1 MSAIHVSIAVE
12 EQSIAEVLPQPA
24 SLRRRRRYFE
34 VQTPLPGNITIL
46 LGAMA
51 VATFFGVWELADAL
65 HLVNEVLLPSPSKV
79 LASLVELFASTN
91 YLHDIGTS
99 LYRIMVS
106 FAAACVVALPLGI
119 LMGSFSIVAA
129 ALNPLVSAARYLP
142 APSFIPVLLMLLGA
156 TDAEK
161 LALLFLGVV
170 WFLITMIMDVTQ
182 SVPRELIDTGR
193 TLGAGRWQILS
204 TVIIPSSLPGIVT
217 AMRQMLAVSWTY
229 LVIAEIVAADGGN
242 GAMMMRAQRYVH
254 IDQVMAGIV
263 TIGILGVVSDVLVR
277 AAHRLAFSYLY
288 LGERE
293 R

>member
-1 MSAIHVSIAVE
+1 VSIAVQE
-12 EQSIAEVLPQPA
+12 EVVAKAPPEVA
-24 SLRRRRRYFE
+24 STQARARYFE
-34 VQTPLPGNITIL
+34 IQTPIPRTTSVL
-46 LGAMA
+46 LGTAS
-51 VATFFGVWELADAL
+51 VAIFFGAWQLVDAL
-65 HLVNEVLLPSPSKV
+65 HLISEVLLPPPTKV
-79 LASLVELFASTN
+79 LSSLIDLFASTD

-99 LYRIMVS
+99 LYRITAS
-106 FAAACVVALPLGI
+106 FAAACLVALPLGI
-119 LMGSFSIVAA
+119 LMGSFAIVAA

-161 LALLFLGVV
+161 LALLFIGVV

-182 SVPRELIDTGR
+182 SVPRELIDTAR
-193 TLGAGRWQILS
+193 TLGAGRRQILS
-204 TVIIPSSLPGIVT
+204 TVIIPASLPGIVT

-229 LVIAEIVAADGGN
+229 LVIAEIVAADGGI

-254 IDQVMAGIV
+254 IDLVMAGIV
-263 TIGILGVVSDVLVR
+263 TIGVLGVVSDMLVR

>member
-1 MSAIHVSIAVE
+1 MSIAVQ
-12 EQSIAEVLPQPA
+12 EQLAAEALPEATSSQA
-24 SLRRRRRYFE
+24 RRRYFE
-34 VQTPLPGNITIL
+34 IQTPIPRTATVL
-46 LGAMA
+46 LGSAS
-51 VATFFGVWELADAL
+51 VAIFFGAWQLADAL
-65 HLVNEVLLPSPSKV
+65 HLINEVLLPPPTKV
-79 LASLVELFASTN
+79 LSSLIDLFASTD
-91 YLHDIGTS
+91 YLDDIGTS
-99 LYRIMVS
+99 LYRISAS
-106 FAAACVVALPLGI
+106 FAAASLVAMPLGI
-119 LMGSFSIVAA
+119 LMGSFAIVAA

-161 LALLFLGVV
+161 LALLFIGVV

-182 SVPRELIDTGR
+182 SVPRELIDTAR
-193 TLGAGRWQILS
+193 TLGAGRRQILS
-204 TVIIPSSLPGIVT
+204 TVIIPASLPGIVT

-229 LVIAEIVAADGGN
+229 LVIAEIVAADGGI

-254 IDQVMAGIV
+254 IDLVMAGIV
-263 TIGILGVVSDVLVR
+263 TIGVLGVVSDMLVR

>member
-1 MSAIHVSIAVE
+1 VSVAVQQE
-12 EQSIAEVLPQPA
+12 LAAEAPPEVA
-24 SLRRRRRYFE
+24 STQARARYFE
-34 VQTPLPGNITIL
+34 IQTPIRRTTSVL
-46 LGAMA
+46 LGAA
-51 VATFFGVWELADAL
+51 SVAIVFGAWQLADAL
-65 HLVNEVLLPSPSKV
+65 HLINEVLLPPPIKV
-79 LASLVELFASTN
+79 LSSLIDLFASTD

-99 LYRIMVS
+99 LYRITAS
-106 FAAACVVALPLGI
+106 FAAACLVALPLGI
-119 LMGSFSIVAA
+119 LMGSFAVVAA

-161 LALLFLGVV
+161 LALLFIGVV

-182 SVPRELIDTGR
+182 SVPRELIDTAR
-193 TLGAGRWQILS
+193 TLGAGRRQILS
-204 TVIIPSSLPGIVT
+204 TVIIPASLPGIVT

-229 LVIAEIVAADGGN
+229 LVIAEIVAADGGI

-254 IDQVMAGIV
+254 IDLVMAGIV
-263 TIGILGVVSDVLVR
+263 TIGVLGVVSDMLVR

>member
-1 MSAIHVSIAVE
+1 MSIAVQ
-12 EQSIAEVLPQPA
+12 EQLAAEALPEATSSQA
-24 SLRRRRRYFE
+24 RRRYFE
-34 VQTPLPGNITIL
+34 IQTPIPRTATVL
-46 LGAMA
+46 LGSAS
-51 VATFFGVWELADAL
+51 VAIFFGAWQLADAL
-65 HLVNEVLLPSPSKV
+65 HLINEVLLPPPTKV
-79 LASLVELFASTN
+79 LSSLIDLFASTD

-99 LYRIMVS
+99 LYRISAS
-106 FAAACVVALPLGI
+106 FAAASLVAMPLGL
-119 LMGSFSIVAA
+119 LMGSFAIVAA

-161 LALLFLGVV
+161 LALLFIGVV

-182 SVPRELIDTGR
+182 SVPRELIDTAR
-193 TLGAGRWQILS
+193 TLGAGRRQILS
-204 TVIIPSSLPGIVT
+204 TVIIPASLPGIVT

-229 LVIAEIVAADGGN
+229 LVIAEIVAADGGI

-254 IDQVMAGIV
+254 IDLVMAGIV
-263 TIGILGVVSDVLVR
+263 TIGVLGVVSDMLVR

>member
-1 MSAIHVSIAVE
+1 VSVAVQQE
-12 EQSIAEVLPQPA
+12 LAAEAPPEVA
-24 SLRRRRRYFE
+24 STQARARYFE
-34 VQTPLPGNITIL
+34 IQTPIRRTTSVL
-46 LGAMA
+46 LGAA
-51 VATFFGVWELADAL
+51 SVAIVFGAWQLADAL
-65 HLVNEVLLPSPSKV
+65 HLINEVLLPPPTKV
-79 LASLVELFASTN
+79 LSGLIDLFASTD

-99 LYRIMVS
+99 LYRITAS
-106 FAAACVVALPLGI
+106 FAAACLVALPLGI
-119 LMGSFSIVAA
+119 LMGSFAVVAA

-161 LALLFLGVV
+161 LALLFIGVV

-182 SVPRELIDTGR
+182 SVPRELIDTAR
-193 TLGAGRWQILS
+193 TLGAGRRQILS
-204 TVIIPSSLPGIVT
+204 TVIIPASLPGIVT

-229 LVIAEIVAADGGN
+229 LVIAEIVAADGGI

-254 IDQVMAGIV
+254 IDLVMAGIV
-263 TIGILGVVSDVLVR
+263 TIGVLGVVSDMLVR

>member
-1 MSAIHVSIAVE
+1 MSIAVQ
-12 EQSIAEVLPQPA
+12 EQLAAEALPEA
-24 SLRRRRRYFE
+24 TSLQARRRYCE
-34 VQTPLPGNITIL
+34 IQTPIPRTATVL
-46 LGAMA
+46 LGSAS
-51 VATFFGVWELADAL
+51 VAIFFGAWQLADAL
-65 HLVNEVLLPSPSKV
+65 HLINEVLLPPPTKV
-79 LASLVELFASTN
+79 LSSLIDLFASTD

-99 LYRIMVS
+99 LYRISAS
-106 FAAACVVALPLGI
+106 FAAASLVALPLGI
-119 LMGSFSIVAA
+119 LMGSFAIVAA

-161 LALLFLGVV
+161 LALLFIGVV

-182 SVPRELIDTGR
+182 SVPRELIDTAR
-193 TLGAGRWQILS
+193 TLGAGRRQILS
-204 TVIIPSSLPGIVT
+204 TVIIPASLPGIVT

-229 LVIAEIVAADGGN
+229 LVIAEIVAADGGI

-254 IDQVMAGIV
+254 IDLVMAGIV
-263 TIGILGVVSDVLVR
+263 TIGVLGVVSDMLVR

>member
-1 MSAIHVSIAVE
+1 MSLAVQ
-12 EQSIAEVLPQPA
+12 EQSNVAVLPAEVSPRP
-24 SLRRRRRYFE
+24 RRRYFE
-34 VQTPLPGNITIL
+34 IQAPLPQTATVL
-46 LGAMA
+46 LGATT
-51 VATFFGVWELADAL
+51 VAIFFGAWQLADAL
-65 HLVNEVLLPSPSKV
+65 HLVNAVLLPPPTKV
-79 LASLVELFASTN
+79 LSSLVDLFATTS
-91 YLHDIGTS
+91 YLNDVATS
-99 LYRIMVS
+99 LYRIVTS
-106 FAAACVVALPLGI
+106 FTAACLVAVPLGI
-119 LMGSFSIVAA
+119 LMGSFAIVAA

-161 LALLFLGVV
+161 LALLFIGVV

-182 SVPRELIDTGR
+182 SVPRDLIDTAR
-193 TLGAGRWQILS
+193 TLGAGRRQILA
-204 TVIIPSSLPGIVT
+204 TVIIPASLPGIVT

-229 LVIAEIVAADGGN
+229 LVIAEIVAADGGI

-254 IDQVMAGIV
+254 IDLVMAGIV
-263 TIGILGVVSDVLVR
+263 TIGILGVVSDMLMR

>member
-1 MSAIHVSIAVE
+1 MSIAVQ
-12 EQSIAEVLPQPA
+12 EQLAAEALPEATSSQA
-24 SLRRRRRYFE
+24 RRRYFE
-34 VQTPLPGNITIL
+34 IQTPIPRTATVL
-46 LGAMA
+46 LGSAS
-51 VATFFGVWELADAL
+51 VAIFFGAWQLADAL
-65 HLVNEVLLPSPSKV
+65 HLINEVLLPPPTKV
-79 LASLVELFASTN
+79 LSSLIDLFASTD

-99 LYRIMVS
+99 LYRISAS
-106 FAAACVVALPLGI
+106 FAAASLVALPLGI
-119 LMGSFSIVAA
+119 LMGSFAIVAA

-161 LALLFLGVV
+161 LALLFIGVV

-182 SVPRELIDTGR
+182 SVPRELIDTAR
-193 TLGAGRWQILS
+193 TLGAGRRQILS
-204 TVIIPSSLPGIVT
+204 TVIIPASLPGIVT

-229 LVIAEIVAADGGN
+229 LVIAEIVAADGGI

-254 IDQVMAGIV
+254 IDLVMAGIV
-263 TIGILGVVSDVLVR
+263 TIGVLGVVSDMLVR

>member
-1 MSAIHVSIAVE
+1 VTIAVQE
-12 EQSIAEVLPQPA
+12 ELVVEAPPQAASARPA
-24 SLRRRRRYFE
+24 RARFFE
-34 VQTPLPGNITIL
+34 IQTPIPRTASVL
-46 LGAMA
+46 LGTIS
-51 VATFFGVWELADAL
+51 VAIFFAGWQIVDAL
-65 HLVNEVLLPSPSKV
+65 HLVNEVLLPPPTKV
-79 LASLVELFASTN
+79 LSSLIDLFASTD

-99 LYRIMVS
+99 LYRITTS
-106 FAAACVVALPLGI
+106 FAAACIVAFPLGI
-119 LMGSFSIVAA
+119 LMGSFAIVAA

-161 LALLFLGVV
+161 LALLFIGVV

-182 SVPRELIDTGR
+182 SVPRELIDTAR
-193 TLGAGRWQILS
+193 TLGAGRRQILT
-204 TVIIPSSLPGIVT
+204 TVIIPASLPGIVT

-229 LVIAEIVAADGGN
+229 LVIAEIVAADGGI

-254 IDQVMAGIV
+254 IDLVMAGIV
-263 TIGILGVVSDVLVR
+263 TIGVLGVVSDMLVR
-277 AAHRLAFSYLY
+277 AADRLAFSYLY

>member
-1 MSAIHVSIAVE
+1 MSIAVQ
-12 EQSIAEVLPQPA
+12 EQLAAEALPEATSSQA
-24 SLRRRRRYFE
+24 RRRYFE
-34 VQTPLPGNITIL
+34 IQTPIPRTATVL
-46 LGAMA
+46 LGSAS
-51 VATFFGVWELADAL
+51 VAIFFGAWQLADAL
-65 HLVNEVLLPSPSKV
+65 HLINEVLLPPPTKV
-79 LASLVELFASTN
+79 LSSLIDLFASTD

-99 LYRIMVS
+99 LYRISAS
-106 FAAACVVALPLGI
+106 FAAASLVAMPLGI
-119 LMGSFSIVAA
+119 LMGSFAIVAA

-161 LALLFLGVV
+161 LALLFIGVV

-182 SVPRELIDTGR
+182 SVPRELIDTAR
-193 TLGAGRWQILS
+193 TLGAGRRQILS
-204 TVIIPSSLPGIVT
+204 TVIIPASLPGIVT

-229 LVIAEIVAADGGN
+229 LVIAEIVAADGGI

-254 IDQVMAGIV
+254 IDLVMAGIV
-263 TIGILGVVSDVLVR
+263 TIGVLGVVSDMLVR

>member
-1 MSAIHVSIAVE
+1 MSVAVQQE
-12 EQSIAEVLPQPA
+12 LAAEAPPEVA
-24 SLRRRRRYFE
+24 STQARARYFE
-34 VQTPLPGNITIL
+34 IQTPIRRTTSVL
-46 LGAMA
+46 LGAA
-51 VATFFGVWELADAL
+51 SVAIVFGAWQLADAL
-65 HLVNEVLLPSPSKV
+65 HLINEVLLPPPTKV
-79 LASLVELFASTN
+79 LSGLIDLFASTD

-99 LYRIMVS
+99 LYRITAS
-106 FAAACVVALPLGI
+106 FAAACLVALPLGI
-119 LMGSFSIVAA
+119 LMGSFAVVAA

-161 LALLFLGVV
+161 LALLFIGVV

-182 SVPRELIDTGR
+182 SVPRELIDTAR
-193 TLGAGRWQILS
+193 TLGAGRRQILS
-204 TVIIPSSLPGIVT
+204 TVIIPASLPGIVT

-229 LVIAEIVAADGGN
+229 LVIAEIVAADGGI

-254 IDQVMAGIV
+254 IDLVMAGIV
-263 TIGILGVVSDVLVR
+263 TIGVLGVVSDMLVR

>member
-1 MSAIHVSIAVE
+1 MSIAVQ
-12 EQSIAEVLPQPA
+12 EQLAAEALPEATSSQA
-24 SLRRRRRYFE
+24 RRRYFE
-34 VQTPLPGNITIL
+34 IQTPIPRTATVL
-46 LGAMA
+46 LGSAS
-51 VATFFGVWELADAL
+51 VAIFFGAWQLADTL
-65 HLVNEVLLPSPSKV
+65 HLINEVLLPPPTKV
-79 LASLVELFASTN
+79 LSSLIDLFASTD

-99 LYRIMVS
+99 LYRISAS
-106 FAAACVVALPLGI
+106 FAAAALVAMPLGI
-119 LMGSFSIVAA
+119 LMGSFAIVAA

-161 LALLFLGVV
+161 LALLFIGVV

-182 SVPRELIDTGR
+182 SVPRELIDTAR
-193 TLGAGRWQILS
+193 TLGAGRRQILS
-204 TVIIPSSLPGIVT
+204 TVIVPASLPGIVT

-229 LVIAEIVAADGGN
+229 LVIAEIVAADGGI

-254 IDQVMAGIV
+254 IDLVMAGIV
-263 TIGILGVVSDVLVR
+263 TIGVLGVVSDMLVR

>member
-1 MSAIHVSIAVE
+1 MSVAVQQE
-12 EQSIAEVLPQPA
+12 LAAEAPPEVA
-24 SLRRRRRYFE
+24 STQARARYFE
-34 VQTPLPGNITIL
+34 IQTPIRRTTSVL
-46 LGAMA
+46 LGAA
-51 VATFFGVWELADAL
+51 SVAIVFGAWQLADAL
-65 HLVNEVLLPSPSKV
+65 HLINEVLLPPPTKV
-79 LASLVELFASTN
+79 LSSLIDLFASTD

-99 LYRIMVS
+99 LYRITAS
-106 FAAACVVALPLGI
+106 FAAACLVALPLGI
-119 LMGSFSIVAA
+119 LMGSFAVVAA

-161 LALLFLGVV
+161 LALLFIGVV

-182 SVPRELIDTGR
+182 SVPRELIDTAR
-193 TLGAGRWQILS
+193 TLGAGRRQILS
-204 TVIIPSSLPGIVT
+204 TVIIPASLPGIVT

-229 LVIAEIVAADGGN
+229 LVIAEIVAADGGI

-254 IDQVMAGIV
+254 IDLVMAGIV
-263 TIGILGVVSDVLVR
+263 TIGVLGVVSDMLVR

>member
-1 MSAIHVSIAVE
+1 MA
-12 EQSIAEVLPQPA
+12 AEGLPRADSP
-24 SLRRRRRYFE
+24 RRRPRYFE
-34 VQTPLPGNITIL
+34 IQTPIPRTASIA
-46 LGAMA
+46 LGATT
-51 VATFFGVWELADAL
+51 VAIFFGAWELADAL
-65 HLVNEVLLPSPSKV
+65 HLVNEVLLPPPTKV
-79 LASLVELFASTN
+79 VSSLVELFATTD

-99 LYRIMVS
+99 LYRIVVS
-106 FAAACVVALPLGI
+106 FTAACLVAFPLGV
-119 LMGSFSIVAA
+119 LMGSFAIVAA

-161 LALLFLGVV
+161 LALLFIGVV

-182 SVPRELIDTGR
+182 SVPRELIDTAR
-193 TLGAGRWQILS
+193 TLGARRWQILS
-204 TVIIPSSLPGIVT
+204 TVIIPASLPGIVT

-229 LVIAEIVAADGGN
+229 LVIAEIVAADGGI

-254 IDQVMAGIV
+254 IDLVMAGIV
-263 TIGILGVVSDVLVR
+263 TIGVLGVVSDMLVR

-288 LGERE
+288 LNERE

>member
-1 MSAIHVSIAVE
+1 M
-12 EQSIAEVLPQPA
+12 
-24 SLRRRRRYFE
+24 
-34 VQTPLPGNITIL
+34 
-46 LGAMA
+46 
-51 VATFFGVWELADAL
+51 
-65 HLVNEVLLPSPSKV
+65 LLPPPSKV
-79 LASLVELFASTN
+79 LASLIELFATRD
-91 YLHDIGTS
+91 YLNDIGIS
-99 LYRIMVS
+99 LYRITSS
-106 FAAACVVALPLGI
+106 FAAACLVAFPLGV
-119 LMGSFSIVAA
+119 LMGSFAIVAA

-161 LALLFLGVV
+161 LALLFIGVV

-182 SVPRELIDTGR
+182 SVPRELIDTAR
-193 TLGAGRWQILS
+193 TLGARRWQILS
-204 TVIIPSSLPGIVT
+204 TVIIPASLPGIVT

-229 LVIAEIVAADGGN
+229 LVIAEIVAADGGI

-263 TIGILGVVSDVLVR
+263 TIGVLGVVSDILVR

>member
-1 MSAIHVSIAVE
+1 MGTGVSIAVQ
-12 EQSIAEVLPQPA
+12 EQWAAEGLPPA
-24 SLRRRRRYFE
+24 VGLRRRPRYFE
-34 VQTPLPGNITIL
+34 IQTPLPRTATVL
-46 LGAMA
+46 LGVTA
-51 VATFFGVWELADAL
+51 VAVFFGAWELADAL
-65 HLVNEVLLPSPSKV
+65 QLVNPVLLPPPTKV
-79 LASLVELFASTN
+79 LSSLIDLFASTD

-99 LYRIMVS
+99 LYRITAS
-106 FAAACVVALPLGI
+106 FAAASLVALPLGI
-119 LMGSFSIVAA
+119 LMGSFAIVAA

-161 LALLFLGVV
+161 LALLFIGVV

-182 SVPRELIDTGR
+182 SVPREFTDTAR
-193 TLGAGRWQILS
+193 TLGAGRWQILT
-204 TVIIPSSLPGIVT
+204 TVIIPASLPGIVT

-229 LVIAEIVAADGGN
+229 LVIAEIVAADGGI

-254 IDQVMAGIV
+254 IDLVMAGIV
-263 TIGILGVVSDVLVR
+263 TIGVLGVVSDVLVR

>member
-1 MSAIHVSIAVE
+1 M
-12 EQSIAEVLPQPA
+12 
-24 SLRRRRRYFE
+24 
-34 VQTPLPGNITIL
+34 T
-46 LGAMA
+46 A
-51 VATFFGVWELADAL
+51 VAIFFGAWELADAL
-65 HLVNEVLLPSPSKV
+65 HLVNEVLLPPPTKV
-79 LASLVELFASTN
+79 LGSLIELFASTD

-99 LYRIMVS
+99 LYRIIAS
-106 FAAACVVALPLGI
+106 FAAACLVALPLGI
-119 LMGSFSIVAA
+119 LMGSFAIVAA

-161 LALLFLGVV
+161 LALLFIGVV

-182 SVPRELIDTGR
+182 SVPRELIDTAR
-193 TLGAGRWQILS
+193 TLGAGRRQILT
-204 TVIIPSSLPGIVT
+204 TVIIPASLPGIVT

-229 LVIAEIVAADGGN
+229 LVIAEIVAADGGI

-263 TIGILGVVSDVLVR
+263 TIGVLGVVSDMLVR

>member
-1 MSAIHVSIAVE
+1 LA
-12 EQSIAEVLPQPA
+12 AEAPPEVA
-24 SLRRRRRYFE
+24 STQARARYFE
-34 VQTPLPGNITIL
+34 IQTPIRRTTSVL
-46 LGAMA
+46 LGAA
-51 VATFFGVWELADAL
+51 SVAIVFGAWQLADAL
-65 HLVNEVLLPSPSKV
+65 HLINEVLLPPPTKV
-79 LASLVELFASTN
+79 LSSLIDLFASTD

-99 LYRIMVS
+99 LYRITAS
-106 FAAACVVALPLGI
+106 FAAACLVALPLGI
-119 LMGSFSIVAA
+119 LMGSFAVVAA

-161 LALLFLGVV
+161 LALLFIGVV

-182 SVPRELIDTGR
+182 SVPRELIDTAR
-193 TLGAGRWQILS
+193 TLGAGRRQILS
-204 TVIIPSSLPGIVT
+204 TVIIPASLPGIVT

-229 LVIAEIVAADGGN
+229 LVIAEIVAADGGI

-254 IDQVMAGIV
+254 IDLVMAGIV
-263 TIGILGVVSDVLVR
+263 TIGVLGVVSDMLVR

>member
-1 MSAIHVSIAVE
+1 VSVAVQQE
-12 EQSIAEVLPQPA
+12 LAAEAPPEVA
-24 SLRRRRRYFE
+24 STQARARYFE
-34 VQTPLPGNITIL
+34 IQTPIRRTTSVL
-46 LGAMA
+46 LGAA
-51 VATFFGVWELADAL
+51 SVAIVFGAWQLADAL
-65 HLVNEVLLPSPSKV
+65 HLINEVLLPPPTKV
-79 LASLVELFASTN
+79 LSSLIDLFASTD

-99 LYRIMVS
+99 LYRITAS
-106 FAAACVVALPLGI
+106 FAAASLVALPLGI
-119 LMGSFSIVAA
+119 LMGSFAIVAA

-161 LALLFLGVV
+161 LALLFIGVV

-182 SVPRELIDTGR
+182 SVPRELIDTAR
-193 TLGAGRWQILS
+193 TLGAGRRQILS
-204 TVIIPSSLPGIVT
+204 TVIIPASLPGIVT

-229 LVIAEIVAADGGN
+229 LVIAEIVAADGGI

-254 IDQVMAGIV
+254 IDLVMAGIV
-263 TIGILGVVSDVLVR
+263 TIGVLGVVSDMLVR

>member
-1 MSAIHVSIAVE
+1 MSLAVQ
-12 EQSIAEVLPQPA
+12 EQSTVAVLPAEVSPRP
-24 SLRRRRRYFE
+24 RRRYFE
-34 VQTPLPGNITIL
+34 IQAPLPQTATVL
-46 LGAMA
+46 LGATT
-51 VATFFGVWELADAL
+51 VGIFFGAWQLADAL
-65 HLVNEVLLPSPSKV
+65 HLVNAVLLPPPTKV
-79 LASLVELFASTN
+79 LSSLVDLFATTS
-91 YLHDIGTS
+91 YLNDVATS
-99 LYRIMVS
+99 LYRIVTS
-106 FAAACVVALPLGI
+106 FTAACLVAVPLGI
-119 LMGSFSIVAA
+119 LMGSFAIVAA

-161 LALLFLGVV
+161 LALLFIGVV

-182 SVPRELIDTGR
+182 SVPRDLIDTAR
-193 TLGAGRWQILS
+193 TLGAGRRQILA
-204 TVIIPSSLPGIVT
+204 TVIIPASLPGIVT

-229 LVIAEIVAADGGN
+229 LVIAEIVAADGGI

-254 IDQVMAGIV
+254 IDLVMAGIV
-263 TIGILGVVSDVLVR
+263 TIGILGVVSDMLMR

>member
-1 MSAIHVSIAVE
+1 VSVAVQQE
-12 EQSIAEVLPQPA
+12 LAAEAPPEVA
-24 SLRRRRRYFE
+24 STQARARYFE
-34 VQTPLPGNITIL
+34 IQTPIRRTTSVL
-46 LGAMA
+46 LGAA
-51 VATFFGVWELADAL
+51 SVAIVFGAWQLADAL
-65 HLVNEVLLPSPSKV
+65 HLINEVLLPPPTKV
-79 LASLVELFASTN
+79 LSSLIDLFASTD

-99 LYRIMVS
+99 LYRITAS
-106 FAAACVVALPLGI
+106 FAAACLVALPLGI
-119 LMGSFSIVAA
+119 LMGSFAVVAA

-161 LALLFLGVV
+161 LALLFIGVV

-182 SVPRELIDTGR
+182 SVPRELIDTAR
-193 TLGAGRWQILS
+193 TLGAGRRQILS
-204 TVIIPSSLPGIVT
+204 TVIIPASLPGIVT

-229 LVIAEIVAADGGN
+229 LVIAEIVAADGGI

-254 IDQVMAGIV
+254 IDLVMAGIV
-263 TIGILGVVSDVLVR
+263 TIGVLGVVSDMLVR

>member
-1 MSAIHVSIAVE
+1 MSIAVQ
-12 EQSIAEVLPQPA
+12 EQLAAEALPEATSSQA
-24 SLRRRRRYFE
+24 RRRYFE
-34 VQTPLPGNITIL
+34 IQTPIPRTATVL
-46 LGAMA
+46 LGSVS
-51 VATFFGVWELADAL
+51 VAIFFGAWQLADAL
-65 HLVNEVLLPSPSKV
+65 HLINEVLLPPPTKV
-79 LASLVELFASTN
+79 LNSLIDLFASTD

-99 LYRIMVS
+99 LYRITAS
-106 FAAACVVALPLGI
+106 FAAASLVALPLGI
-119 LMGSFSIVAA
+119 LMGSFAIVAA

-161 LALLFLGVV
+161 LALLFIGVV

-182 SVPRELIDTGR
+182 SVPRELIDTAR
-193 TLGAGRWQILS
+193 TLGAGRRQILS
-204 TVIIPSSLPGIVT
+204 TVIIPASLPGIVT

-229 LVIAEIVAADGGN
+229 LVIAEIVAADGGI

-254 IDQVMAGIV
+254 IDLVMAGIV
-263 TIGILGVVSDVLVR
+263 TIGVLGVVSDMLVR
-277 AAHRLAFSYLY
+277 GAHRLAFSYLY